1 MKKDKQIN
9 ETTLESRIDQ
19 VLRNAFPTFKD
30 VNVIHQ
36 KSFSIKFG
44 HHEVSVDLK
53 EPSKYPQRAIFDI
66 LLTIDGQN
74 IILLELKKKGLPLSK
89 EDVAQGVSYA
99 RLTHPMPPLTL
110 ISNGKENLF
119 YNTYTKEKLDVSSAD
134 LEYIQNITTTINNSI

>member
-53 EPSKYPQRAIFDI
+53 EPSKYPQRTIVDI
-66 LLTIDGQN
+66 LLIFDG
-74 IILLELKKKGLPLSK
+74 
-89 EDVAQGVSYA
+89 
-99 RLTHPMPPLTL
+99 
-110 ISNGKENLF
+110 
-119 YNTYTKEKLDVSSAD
+119 
-134 LEYIQNITTTINNSI
+134 